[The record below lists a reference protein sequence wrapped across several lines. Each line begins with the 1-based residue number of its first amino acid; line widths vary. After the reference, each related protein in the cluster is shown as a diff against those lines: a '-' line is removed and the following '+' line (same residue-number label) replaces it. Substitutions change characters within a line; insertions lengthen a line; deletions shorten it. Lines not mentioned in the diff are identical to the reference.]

1 MVVLLVEWPVGRPML
16 ADIFSALGL
25 ILEQVLIGSET
36 NGPVI
41 MVIAY
46 AQDHR
51 PRRSVICS
59 SLLRLNIVISTHA
72 DVASVSLGV
81 CPDVGPAFRGE
92 RVCVRTDPGA

>member
-1 MVVLLVEWPVGRPML
+1 ML

-51 PRRSVICS
+51 PRRSV
-59 SLLRLNIVISTHA
+59 
-72 DVASVSLGV
+72 
-81 CPDVGPAFRGE
+81 
-92 RVCVRTDPGA
+92 